1 MFELIF
7 GIFWTIITAF
17 VTFVFYGTGSEVTVN
32 GVLVS
37 HEEFV
42 TMLWPKL
49 FLLLFWV
56 VGLFILAVG
65 LKKIIR
71 NTATHING
79 EECFGKI
86 CNIYN
91 SGTYVNGNPELKA
104 DILVYI
110 PSTQETKIISEVVG
124 FNREQYMIG
133 SYVLLKYYNGDINV
147 IGNADEL
154 IIPSDSKCELEKAQP
169 LAMNKRDTIIVN
181 GVEYVRK
188 DSIQ

>member
-7 GIFWTIITAF
+7 GIFWTALTAIL
-17 VTFVFYGTGSEVTVN
+17 TFGFYGTGSEVTVN

-37 HEEFV
+37 HEEFSA
-42 TMLWPKL
+42 MLAPKL
-49 FLLLFWV
+49 FFLLFWAI
-56 VGLFILAVG
+56 GLTMLAIG

-71 NTATHING
+71 NTATNING
-79 EECFGKI
+79 EDCFGKV

-91 SGTYVNGNPELKA
+91 SGTYVNGNPEFKA
-104 DILVYI
+104 DIVVYI
-110 PSTQETKIISEVVG
+110 SSIQETKIISEVVG
-124 FNREQYMIG
+124 FNRNQYPIG

-147 IGNADEL
+147 IGKADEL
-154 IIPSDSKCELEKAQP
+154 IIPSYSKYELEKAQP
-169 LAMNKRDTIIVN
+169 TEMNIEDTIIVD